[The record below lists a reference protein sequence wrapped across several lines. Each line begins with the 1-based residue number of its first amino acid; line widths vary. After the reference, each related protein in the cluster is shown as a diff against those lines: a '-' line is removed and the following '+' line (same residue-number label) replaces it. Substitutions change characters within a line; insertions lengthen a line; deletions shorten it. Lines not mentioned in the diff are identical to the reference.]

1 MRCNVRE
8 TLTLLGLGKSVVSKV
23 ASLGATIYVRMQ
35 LNPSRVH
42 RHQSRQYLHINSKYF
57 SAQAQSG
64 MFVTVVFHLH
74 CHFGIPS
81 RCQHCQQSALRAIFW
96 FSTVKPRI
104 HAFHGPCWCTL
115 SSVGFVIKKNCG
127 PSFHKQ
133 VPQDGSSCTSAGTP
147 SFSRLRWEK
156 GWWPP
161 AP

>member
-81 RCQHCQQSALRAIFW
+81 RCQHCQQSALRAIF
-96 FSTVKPRI
+96 
-104 HAFHGPCWCTL
+104 
-115 SSVGFVIKKNCG
+115 
-127 PSFHKQ
+127 
-133 VPQDGSSCTSAGTP
+133 
-147 SFSRLRWEK
+147 
-156 GWWPP
+156 
-161 AP
+161 